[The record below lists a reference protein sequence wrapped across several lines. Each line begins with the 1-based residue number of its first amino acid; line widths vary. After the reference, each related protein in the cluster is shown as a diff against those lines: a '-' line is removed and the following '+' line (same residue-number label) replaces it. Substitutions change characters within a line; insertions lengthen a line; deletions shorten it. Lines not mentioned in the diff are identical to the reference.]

1 MHGAALVPAQVALEG
16 IFVRVRGLV
25 DGVDDVVE
33 EHASAHRAVVA
44 LHLDPG
50 GFFVRS
56 ESHPQTGLSR
66 LPALQSP
73 VHVLRHRHRLG
84 GFPSW
89 SVVMEAQRVEVVGVI
104 WLEEIVLL
112 AKLIG
117 QYCRVAL
124 HFLLR
129 RRYRVLFENY
139 LIIDVLSTLK

>member
-1 MHGAALVPAQVALEG
+1 MPRAAPRRAATFGDFLISLRRNIPVVAVHEVPVPLMHGAALVPAQVALEG

-104 WLEEIVLL
+104 
-112 AKLIG
+112 
-117 QYCRVAL
+117 
-124 HFLLR
+124 
-129 RRYRVLFENY
+129 
-139 LIIDVLSTLK
+139 